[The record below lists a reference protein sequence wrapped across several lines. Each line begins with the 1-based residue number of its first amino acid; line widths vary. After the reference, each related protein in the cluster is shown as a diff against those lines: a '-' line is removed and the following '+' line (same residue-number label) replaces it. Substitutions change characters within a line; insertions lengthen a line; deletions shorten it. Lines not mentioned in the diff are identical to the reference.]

1 MKKMLVLILAVALIP
16 LTFVAPSS
24 GEVDLSGY
32 AQMWGEYGE
41 KEFDGRTYDNTLRG
55 QIKRARVKLTGE
67 VLDNI
72 TYKLSTDLKDNAEL
86 YDAAVTFT
94 HLGDAAHITL
104 GQFKPHVSKEALRSS
119 SELDFIERYQGAIY
133 GIGDDAPT
141 GEPNIGLG
149 LDNEFRNIGVML
161 SGHPVEI
168 FSYSLFMGNSGG
180 GANLGTTG
188 RDNLFFSG
196 RIEASLI
203 DALRFGAAYANTE
216 KSNRGGFDKKFR
228 TQVWTLDASY
238 DVGGLTIAGEFIGGN
253 TDATT
258 NQGFSGAS
266 ATGKEVVWHAYY
278 IMGAYWITD
287 NIRGLVRF
295 EEFDPDTAVT
305 GSDSYRYL
313 HYYTFGL
320 NYYFDPDDIQQCKLQ
335 LEYQIREETSPD
347 LADNILRLAL
357 QVSF

>member
-1 MKKMLVLILAVALIP
+1 
-16 LTFVAPSS
+16 
-24 GEVDLSGY
+24 
-32 AQMWGEYGE
+32 
-41 KEFDGRTYDNTLRG
+41 
-55 QIKRARVKLTGE
+55 
-67 VLDNI
+67 
-72 TYKLSTDLKDNAEL
+72 L

-104 GQFKPHVSKEALRSS
+104 GQFKPHVSEEALRSS

-133 GIGDDAPT
+133 GIGNTTPVT
-141 GEPNIGLG
+141 PVTMEPNIGLG

-168 FSYSLFMGNSGG
+168 LSYSLFMGNSGG
-180 GANLGTTG
+180 EANIGNKG

-196 RIEASLI
+196 RIEASPI
-203 DALRFGAAYANTE
+203 DGLRLGAAYANTE
-216 KSNRGGFDKKFR
+216 KSKKRGFDNKFR
-228 TQVWTLDASY
+228 AQVWTLDASY

-258 NQGFSGAS
+258 NQKFSGAS
-266 ATGKEVVWHAYY
+266 ATGEEVVWHAYY

-305 GSDSYRYL
+305 SADSYRYL
-313 HYYTFGL
+313 HWYTFGL
-320 NYYFDPDDIQQCKLQ
+320 NYFFDPDDIQQCKLQ
-335 LEYQIREETSPD
+335 LEYQIRKETSPD